1 MPPTGYSRL
10 NSAGGT
16 ESTVA
21 KPANLDDTHWNLS
34 EYPIRQENIDKFK
47 YIYNT
52 STPAFFGHQTTT
64 RIDGKEHKVTIPR
77 DIAQHIVAQFMLEH
91 PIPFYQMIQPIY
103 QQRDRTKD

>member
-16 ESTVA
+16 ASTVP

-64 RIDGKEHKVTIPR
+64 SAAALSRPPR
-77 DIAQHIVAQFMLEH
+77 DLPE
-91 PIPFYQMIQPIY
+91 
-103 QQRDRTKD
+103 RDCE